1 MSQKGKRMKKIIGG
15 KLYNTKTAT
24 CYGSYEYS
32 YRRDYKHFL
41 EKLYQKTTGEF
52 YLYATGGPL
61 SKYRI
66 EVATRLWRGSE
77 TIIPLT
83 KEEERLW
90 AEEHLDVNTYEKL
103 FGTAIE

>member
-1 MSQKGKRMKKIIGG
+1 MSRKGKNMKKIIGG
-15 KLYNTKTAT
+15 KLYNTETAT

-61 SKYRI
+61 SKYRV

-77 TIIPLT
+77 AIIPLT
-83 KEEERLW
+83 KEEARIMGRKSIWL
-90 AEEHLDVNTYEKL
+90 
-103 FGTAIE
+103 